1 MNFVSGSH
9 PVGPRRRTPP
19 MIAGT
24 GLWSHRELIR
34 SQLQERLLL
43 QRAGLPVSDKEHR
56 QLVDRQREERWS
68 ARALPAPR
76 SAPERSGSGP
86 RDLGV
91 APDFDMSWRC
101 A

>member
-1 MNFVSGSH
+1 
-9 PVGPRRRTPP
+9 

-43 QRAGLPVSDKEHR
+43 QKAGQSVSDSEHR

-76 SAPERSGSGP
+76 SSLERSGP
-86 RDLGV
+86 APQDLGV
-91 APDFDMSWRC
+91 APDAEISWRC